1 MMVTLSGKVN
11 TKSAHDGAESGVD
24 SKARVHAHSLMVMA
38 LRREINAEKAN
49 HRPKGGVDRESG
61 SHSLASI
68 KVITSD
74 AMKAARALP
83 RVGLPRVGLPCP
95 LRRVSLFRLY
105 QFCARAFP

>member
-11 TKSAHDGAESGVD
+11 TKSTHDGAESGVD

-68 KVITSD
+68 KVIT
-74 AMKAARALP
+74 RT
-83 RVGLPRVGLPCP
+83 R
-95 LRRVSLFRLY
+95 
-105 QFCARAFP
+105 